1 MSDILTIALAQTN
14 PTVGAVA
21 ANTDLIRRVRAEAA
35 AEGADIVVFSELNLS
50 CYPPEDLV
58 LRASFLDAIEAAAGD
73 LASETAD
80 GGPAL
85 IIGAPWRV
93 EGACYN
99 AALVLDGGAIKGVR
113 LKHHLP
119 NYGVFDEKRVFASGP
134 PSGPIVV
141 RGVRLGVIVCED
153 MWFEDVAE
161 TVSETGAE
169 IIIVINGSPFELDKN
184 DVRLSHAVARVTET
198 DLPLV
203 YVNQIGGQDDLAFDG
218 GSFVLNADRS
228 LAVQSPWWKADL
240 ALTQWSNANGAWS
253 CTPSALTP
261 APDRLENIYQ
271 AMMLGLRYYAGKNG
285 FPGVVLG
292 LSGGIDSALSAVVA
306 ADALGAEK
314 VHCVMMPS
322 PYTSEDSLEDAAELA
337 KNLDLKLDTIAISD
351 AMTAFGSMLE
361 SQFAGTTPDTTEE
374 NIQSRIRGLILMA
387 LSNKFGHMVL
397 STGNKS
403 EVSVGYAT
411 IYGDMCG
418 GYNVL
423 KDVYKTTV
431 TALSRWRNENM
442 PAGGLGASG
451 AVMPDRII
459 TKPPTAELRPDQK
472 DQDSLPPYDELDAI
486 LKGLIEN
493 ARSISEVIADGHAAD
508 TVRRVHRLLRLAEY
522 KRRQAS
528 PGVKISH
535 LTFGRDHR
543 YPITNAFDGDAP
555 KRSPV

>member
-1 MSDILTIALAQTN
+1 MSDSLTIALAQTN

-21 ANTDLIRRVRAEAA
+21 ANADLIRQARSDAA

-50 CYPPEDLV
+50 GYPPEDLV
-58 LRASFLDAIEAAAGD
+58 LRSSFLDAIEAAANE
-73 LASETAD
+73 LATETSD

-93 EGACYN
+93 EGECYN
-99 AALVLDGGAIKGVR
+99 AALVLDAGEIKGIR

-134 PSGPIVV
+134 PSGPVVV
-141 RGVRLGVIVCED
+141 RGVRLGVLVCED
-153 MWFEDVAE
+153 MWFDDVTE

-169 IIIVINGSPFELDKN
+169 IIIVINGSPFELDKD
-184 DVRLSHAVARVTET
+184 DVRLSHAVARVSET
-198 DLPLV
+198 GLPLV
-203 YVNQIGGQDDLAFDG
+203 YVNQVGGQDDLAFDG
-218 GSFVLNADRS
+218 GSFVLNADRA
-228 LAVQSPWWKADL
+228 LAVQAPWWKTDL
-240 ALTQWSNANGAWS
+240 THTTWTKSEGAWICDS
-253 CTPSALTP
+253 GIVTPEL
-261 APDRLENIYQ
+261 DRLENIYQ
-271 AMMLGLRYYAGKNG
+271 AMVLGLRDYIGKNR

-292 LSGGIDSALSAVVA
+292 LSGGIDSAISAVVA
-306 ADALGAEK
+306 ADALGPNK

-322 PYTSEDSLEDAAELA
+322 PYTSQDSLEDAAALA
-337 KNLDLKLDTIAISD
+337 ANLGVKLDSIGIGD
-351 AMTAFGSMLE
+351 AMTAFEGMLE
-361 SQFAGTTPDTTEE
+361 THFSDTTPDTTEE
-374 NIQSRIRGLILMA
+374 NIQSRIRGLTLMA

-411 IYGDMCG
+411 LYGDMCG

-431 TALSRWRNENM
+431 TALSGWRNDHV
-442 PAGGLGASG
+442 PDGVLGASG
-451 AVMPDRII
+451 AVMPERII

-472 DQDSLPPYDELDAI
+472 DEDSLPPYAELDAI

-493 ARSISEVIADGHAAD
+493 ARSVSDVIADGHEAD
-508 TVRRVHRLLRLAEY
+508 TVRRIHRLLRIAEY

-535 LTFGRDHR
+535 LAFGRDHR

-555 KRSPV
+555 KSS

>member
-1 MSDILTIALAQTN
+1 MSDRLTIALAQTN

-50 CYPPEDLV
+50 GYPPEDLV

-99 AALVLDGGAIKGVR
+99 AALVLDGGTIKGVR

-203 YVNQIGGQDDLAFDG
+203 YVNQIGGKDDLAFDG

-261 APDRLENIYQ
+261 APYRLDNIYQ
-271 AMMLGLRYYAGKNG
+271 AMMLGLRDYAGKNG

-322 PYTSEDSLEDAAELA
+322 PYTSEDSLEDAA
-337 KNLDLKLDTIAISD
+337 
-351 AMTAFGSMLE
+351 
-361 SQFAGTTPDTTEE
+361 
-374 NIQSRIRGLILMA
+374 
-387 LSNKFGHMVL
+387 
-397 STGNKS
+397 
-403 EVSVGYAT
+403 
-411 IYGDMCG
+411 
-418 GYNVL
+418 
-423 KDVYKTTV
+423 
-431 TALSRWRNENM
+431 
-442 PAGGLGASG
+442 
-451 AVMPDRII
+451 
-459 TKPPTAELRPDQK
+459 
-472 DQDSLPPYDELDAI
+472 
-486 LKGLIEN
+486 
-493 ARSISEVIADGHAAD
+493 
-508 TVRRVHRLLRLAEY
+508 
-522 KRRQAS
+522 
-528 PGVKISH
+528 
-535 LTFGRDHR
+535 
-543 YPITNAFDGDAP
+543 
-555 KRSPV
+555 